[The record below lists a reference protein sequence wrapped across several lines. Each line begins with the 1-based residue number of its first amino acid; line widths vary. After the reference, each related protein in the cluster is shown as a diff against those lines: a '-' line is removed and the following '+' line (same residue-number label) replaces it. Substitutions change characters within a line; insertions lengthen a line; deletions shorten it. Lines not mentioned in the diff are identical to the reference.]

1 MKRHISKQFFWE
13 FLLIIVMLMAMMADG
28 AEPAMARTDPN
39 PGGVQSDARYG
50 AIPLFFIPNQGQLDE
65 RVAYA
70 IQGKDK
76 SVYFTPEG
84 LTFVLTERVN
94 ASPAR
99 EKRFLREIE
108 PGEPGQQAQRKRWVV
123 KLDFV
128 GARRDVRPESLE
140 KAETLVSYF
149 KGRPEEWKTGLQT
162 SSKIIYRDLWP
173 GIDLIYSGTVNR
185 LKYDFI
191 VHPGADPARI
201 KLAYRGADHVGV
213 TGEGR
218 LEVAT
223 PLGVFQDE
231 MPVAWQETD
240 GKRAGVAVAYALEA
254 APKVRLASLSLSA
267 NDATAGPEIN
277 PRHQGHVYGFT
288 VGRYDPSRTLVL
300 DPAML
305 IYCGYIGGSDNDY
318 GRGIAV
324 DGTGNAYVTGNTHST
339 EATFPV
345 TVGPDLTQNGGSDAF
360 VAKVNAAGTAL
371 LYCGYIGGSGDDY
384 AYGIAVDGAGN
395 AYVTGT
401 TSSTETTFPV
411 NMGPDLT
418 YNGGTKDGFVAKVNA
433 AGTALLYCGYIGG
446 SGDDTGYKIALD
458 VKGNAYV
465 AGYTNSTETTFPVKV
480 GPDLTQN
487 GDYDAFVAM
496 VNTTG
501 TALVYCGYIGGPYTD
516 GAYGIAV
523 DGVGN
528 AYVTGYT
535 FSTQATF
542 PVKVGPDLTHN
553 GGQDAFVAKV
563 NTAGTAL
570 IYCGYIGG
578 SGNERGY
585 GIAVDGAGNAYVT
598 GWTASS
604 EATFPVKVGPD
615 LTYNGGT
622 ADTFVAKVNAAG
634 TALLYCGYI
643 GGSGSDN
650 GYEIAVDSAGNAYV
664 TGYTNST
671 ETTFPVKVGPDL
683 TYNGG
688 QDAFVAK
695 VNAAGTALLYCGYIG
710 GSGNDYG
717 YGIAVDGAG
726 DAFVTGSTISTE
738 ATFPVTVGPDLIQ
751 NGGSDAFVVKI
762 QKENVGLPWQMLLL
776 GK

>member
-1 MKRHISKQFFWE
+1 MKRHIRKQFFWM
-13 FLLIIVMLMAMMADG
+13 FFIIIFTAAAMMSHG
-28 AEPAMARTDPN
+28 AEPAMARTDPT
-39 PGGVQSDARYG
+39 PGRVQSDAGYG
-50 AIPLFFIPNQGQLDE
+50 AIPLFFIPNHGQLDA

-70 IQGKDK
+70 IQGKDE
-76 SVYFTPEG
+76 SVYFTREG
-84 LTFVLTERVN
+84 LTFVLTERAN

-99 EKRFLREIE
+99 EKRSLREIE
-108 PGEPGQQAQRKRWVV
+108 PGEPGQEAQRRRWAV

-128 GARRDVRPESLE
+128 GSRRDVRPESLE
-140 KAETLVSYF
+140 KAETVVSYF

-173 GIDLIYSGTVNR
+173 GIDLIYYGTVNR
-185 LKYDFI
+185 LKYDFV
-191 VHPGADPARI
+191 VHAGADPAQI
-201 KLAYRGADHVGV
+201 KLSYRGADRVEV
-213 TGEGR
+213 TPEGR

-231 MPVAWQETD
+231 IPKAWQEKNGKQTD
-240 GKRAGVAVAYALEA
+240 ISVTFALEEV
-254 APKVRLASLSLSA
+254 PNVRVASLSLSA
-267 NDATAGPEIN
+267 NDATALPGIN
-277 PRHQGHVYGFT
+277 PRHRGHVYGFT

-305 IYCGYIGGSDNDY
+305 IYCGYIGGSGNDY

-324 DGTGNAYVTGNTHST
+324 DGAGNAYVTGNTNST

-345 TVGPDLTQNGGSDAF
+345 TVGPALTQNGGSDAF

-395 AYVTGT
+395 AYVTGNT
-401 TSSTETTFPV
+401 TSTETTFPV
-411 NMGPDLT
+411 TVGPDLT
-418 YNGGTKDGFVAKVNA
+418 YNGGTNDGFVAKVNA
-433 AGTALLYCGYIGG
+433 TGTALLYCGYIGG
-446 SGDDTGYKIALD
+446 SGSDTAYKIAVD

-465 AGYTNSTETTFPVKV
+465 AGYTNSTEADFPVKV

-501 TALVYCGYIGGPYTD
+501 TALIYCGYIGGPMTD
-516 GAYGIAV
+516 AAYGIAV
-523 DGVGN
+523 DGSGN

-535 FSTQATF
+535 FSTEATF
-542 PVKVGPDLTHN
+542 PVKVGPDLTQN

-563 NTAGTAL
+563 NAAGTAL

-622 ADTFVAKVNAAG
+622 ADAFVAKVNAAG

-650 GYEIAVDSAGNAYV
+650 GYEIAVDGAGNAYV
-664 TGYTNST
+664 AGYTNST
-671 ETTFPVKVGPDL
+671 EATFPVKVGPDL
-683 TYNGG
+683 T
-688 QDAFVAK
+688 
-695 VNAAGTALLYCGYIG
+695 
-710 GSGNDYG
+710 
-717 YGIAVDGAG
+717 
-726 DAFVTGSTISTE
+726 
-738 ATFPVTVGPDLIQ
+738 Q
-751 NGGSDAFVVKI
+751 NGGPTPLWPRSMPRARPFSTAAI
-762 QKENVGLPWQMLLL
+762 SVGRVMITDTASPWTVRATPM
-776 GK
+776 